1 LNICYIVDVS
11 LLIEDRTADLV
22 NDRSSTVVT
31 KFPCTI
37 TTAVNDVDDRA
48 IHAVWEDEIIHVR
61 DSTTKEL
68 SQLTILNFK
77 DRHNEVDIMC
87 TESCGHNKRFHEGT
101 WFRYLAC
108 NFSSKGSNLC
118 LLLTIRLSSS
128 QYSYRLMHSI
138 VSSYGTLNVVN
149 DCCGLLNGKI

>member
-68 SQLTILNFK
+68 SQLMILNFK
-77 DRHNEVDIMC
+77 DRHNEVNIMC
-87 TESCGHNKRFHEGT
+87 IESCGHNIRFHEGT
-101 WFRYLAC
+101 WFRYLAF
-108 NFSSKGSNLC
+108 NFSSEEFKLMPFVD
-118 LLLTIRLSSS
+118 SSIG
-128 QYSYRLMHSI
+128 QQQVQLPFNAFYCFLPME
-138 VSSYGTLNVVN
+138 L
-149 DCCGLLNGKI
+149 